1 MLNEIKSFHP
11 HSKLKKSSLLS
22 AAFMGAILASCGKAS
37 EAPPQSIDAVE
48 TNIAAPIKSA
58 MISADE
64 LKGQFITAGENT
76 PVVIIVPGSG
86 PTDLDGNNPMGVSAN
101 SYKMLAEG
109 LAAKGISTVRI
120 DKRGMFSSKAAG
132 DANAVTLDIYA
143 QDYRDWA
150 KAVKAQTGQDC
161 VYLLGHSEGGLMVSS
176 AAADNADV
184 CGLILLAAPGRSM
197 GDILREQL
205 KANPANVIILK
216 EANAAI
222 DTLETGKK
230 VDTSELNPLLKPLFN
245 DSVQGFLMSVM
256 KVDPA
261 ALAKSADKKTLII
274 QGTHDIQ
281 VKPEDAKL
289 LADATGGALVLIDGM
304 NHILKDAPA
313 NRVGNMM
320 TYSKPDL
327 PLSPE
332 VVESISEFV
341 LD

>member
-1 MLNEIKSFHP
+1 MLNDFKPPYP
-11 HSKLKKSSLLS
+11 HSKLKKTSLLS
-22 AAFMGAILASCGKAS
+22 AAFMAALLASCGKAS
-37 EAPPQSIDAVE
+37 EAPPQSIDTAE
-48 TNIAAPIKSA
+48 ANIAAPVKSA
-58 MISADE
+58 MISAGD
-64 LKGQFITAGENT
+64 LKGQFITAGENA
-76 PVVIIVPGSG
+76 PVIIIVPGSG

-109 LAAKGISTVRI
+109 LAAMGISTVRI

-161 VYLLGHSEGGLMVSS
+161 VYLLGHSEGGLMVSA

-184 CGLILLAAPGRSM
+184 CGLILVAAPGRSF
-197 GDILREQL
+197 GNILREQL
-205 KANPANVIILK
+205 KANPANIVILK

-222 DTLETGKK
+222 DTLEAGKK

-281 VKPEDAKL
+281 VKPEDATL
-289 LADATGGALVLIDGM
+289 LADATGGTLVLIDGM
-304 NHILKDAPA
+304 NHVLKDAPK
-313 NRVGNMM
+313 NRIGNIM